1 MLPHLIQ
8 TTQTTLSLLL
18 NELLRP
24 LLGQQELLVNR
35 LLAKEPLA
43 VTTLDASLANREAIK
58 KPVEYVPQTDEA
70 EAERIAEVLGKA
82 DALTQEDLA
91 NAGLGWTS
99 LDLA

>member
-1 MLPHLIQ
+1 
-8 TTQTTLSLLL
+8 
-18 NELLRP
+18 
-24 LLGQQELLVNR
+24 
-35 LLAKEPLA
+35 
-43 VTTLDASLANREAIK
+43 LANRESGR
-58 KPVEYVPQTDEA
+58 KPVEYVSQTDEA